1 LPKYKIDFQDALNLG
16 DVCVNDIASNT
27 IKITNKRYLIDW
39 VCLVFNQIF
48 NYFLYSSDL
57 DTLFEWDVKE
67 PFSVNPING
76 ELKANESTEVTFTF
90 HPTVILIILALLINI
105 IF

>member
-1 LPKYKIDFQDALNLG
+1 
-16 DVCVNDIASNT
+16 
-27 IKITNKRYLIDW
+27 
-39 VCLVFNQIF
+39 
-48 NYFLYSSDL
+48 LYSSDL